1 MFRLP
6 LSAGLRGSL
15 RAPMR
20 PWTSLRASLVTP
32 LKSAKSPVA
41 PMMAPA
47 AKRQFSTQSWAR
59 VRNTWYQY
67 NKHYGRPTSKWQKL
81 LKPFLF
87 TVGFCVATT
96 YGVPVVVNAI
106 PALRRHPKSVVYGI
120 IALNGLV
127 FLAWR
132 VPQLSRFLKRYGLL
146 VKDNVYSVWSLL
158 GSAFSH
164 QEPLHILV
172 NMMVFASFGT
182 TLAQVIGASDFLVM
196 YLNACVVSS
205 FVSLL
210 VPTALAAFTG
220 AAATFGVASLGA
232 SGAVFAVVGMF
243 SYLFPKAPIALFFIP
258 IPGGA
263 WFAFL
268 ATVGWNVAGVFGK
281 WGNYDYAAHLGGS
294 AVGVFYGWWWKQ
306 KQQSARAQRLMWF

>member
-6 LSAGLRGSL
+6 LSAGLRGSWRATL
-15 RAPMR
+15 RL
-20 PWTSLRASLVTP
+20 WTTAIKLTTPVRTSIGNPQAS
-32 LKSAKSPVA
+32 
-41 PMMAPA
+41 
-47 AKRQFSTQSWAR
+47 RQFLTQLWAR

-67 NKHYGRPTSKWQKL
+67 NKHYNRPTLKWHKL
-81 LKPFLF
+81 LKPLLF

-96 YGVPVVVNAI
+96 YGVPVIVNAI
-106 PALRRHPKSVVYGI
+106 PALRRHPKLVVYGI
-120 IALNGLV
+120 IALNGAV

-146 VKDNVYSVWSLL
+146 MKDNVYSVWSLL
-158 GSAFSH
+158 GLAFSH

-182 TLAQVIGASDFLVM
+182 TLAQVIGALDFLTM
-196 YLNACVVSS
+196 YLNACVVSL

-210 VPTALAAFTG
+210 VPTAMAAFTG
-220 AAATFGVASLGA
+220 AAATFGVALLGA
-232 SGAVFAVVGMF
+232 LGAVFAVVGMF

-268 ATVGWNVAGVFGK
+268 ATVGWNVAGLFGK
-281 WGNYDYAAHLGGS
+281 WGSYDYASHLGGL

-306 KQQSARAQRLMWF
+306 KQQQARAQRVMWF